1 MQILFLKQILKLKH
15 HITSLNKLK
24 NSALMLLLNA
34 KTDSLIYSISELQN
48 IWYFPSPVFR

>member
-1 MQILFLKQILKLKH
+1 MQILFLKQILKLEY

-48 IWYFPSPVFR
+48 M